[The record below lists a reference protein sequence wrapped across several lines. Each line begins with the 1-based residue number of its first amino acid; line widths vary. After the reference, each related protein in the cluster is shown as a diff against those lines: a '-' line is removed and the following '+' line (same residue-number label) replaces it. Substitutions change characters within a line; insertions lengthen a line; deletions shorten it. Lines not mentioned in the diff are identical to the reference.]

1 MHRHRRRLPAYLAS
15 LAVFACALTALAL
28 PSAALASKC
37 GDQVLADWAD
47 NGQVDRTYAL
57 HCYQDAIDS
66 IPADIRDYANAEEVI
81 SRALAAQANNNGG
94 NNGGGTGSGSG
105 GSVGTGGGSASEQP
119 GREPA
124 GPVEP
129 SPGGPEVT
137 PAVDAS
143 DASSVPIPLLLLAA
157 MSLLLLGAGGLG
169 YLSRRR
175 NTTADGLLDEP
186 GDPDLPA

>member
-1 MHRHRRRLPAYLAS
+1 MRRDRRRLPAYLAF
-15 LAVFACALTALAL
+15 LALLACAAAALAL

-47 NGQVDRTYAL
+47 NGQIDRTYPL

-81 SRALAAQANNNGG
+81 SRALAAQANSDGGG
-94 NNGGGTGSGSG
+94 NGSSGGSGIGTGSGSG
-105 GSVGTGGGSASEQP
+105 GSGEQP

-129 SPGGPEVT
+129 TTDTPEVT

-143 DASSVPIPLLLLAA
+143 EASSVPIPLLLLAA

-175 NTTADGLLDEP
+175 NATADGLLDEP
-186 GDPDLPA
+186 ADHDPDA